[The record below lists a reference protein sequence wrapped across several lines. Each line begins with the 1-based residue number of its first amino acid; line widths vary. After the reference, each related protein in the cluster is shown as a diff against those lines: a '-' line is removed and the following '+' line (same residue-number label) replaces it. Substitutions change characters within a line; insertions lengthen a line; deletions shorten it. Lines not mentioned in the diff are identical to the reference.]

1 MPSRHPEVSGG
12 VKMRGQASFKRG
24 IRPDRPH
31 QLAALPFRNDGVVL
45 LLASQA
51 GSYITGA
58 EIVVDP
64 SLLGTLF

>member
-1 MPSRHPEVSGG
+1 VARRPSKG
-12 VKMRGQASFKRG
+12 VFAP
-24 IRPDRPH
+24 IALYH
-31 QLAALPFRNDGVVL
+31 LAALPFRNDGVVL